1 MDEETKYSSVGRG
14 YEDVGDDDDDQHMND
29 HNYETFGG
37 PVAMVCGSTFQNISS
52 GVAFSGRAQ

>member
-29 HNYETFGG
+29 HNDETFGE
-37 PVAMVCGSTFQNISS
+37 PVTMICASTFQDISS
-52 GVAFSGRAQ
+52 STHLSGGT